1 MPVGAY
7 GASHEMMSNIAPEGA
22 VYQAGTLSANPV
34 AMSAGYAALRQLIE
48 PGFFEDQEF
57 RTKYFISM
65 LQDHCTEKKYPVHF
79 PTIGSIFWIAFTET
93 RIQRA
98 DQIDAAKMEL
108 FKVLHHELLQRGCYL
123 GPSGYE
129 VGFVS
134 AAHGIADLE
143 EAATLICEAMDLVFV
158 GK

>member
-1 MPVGAY
+1 
-7 GASHEMMSNIAPEGA
+7 
-22 VYQAGTLSANPV
+22 
-34 AMSAGYAALRQLIE
+34 
-48 PGFFEDQEF
+48 
-57 RTKYFISM
+57 
-65 LQDHCTEKKYPVHF
+65 
-79 PTIGSIFWIAFTET
+79 
-93 RIQRA
+93 
-98 DQIDAAKMEL
+98 
-108 FKVLHHELLQRGCYL
+108 LQRGCYL

>member
-7 GASHEMMSNIAPEGA
+7 GASHEMMSHIAPDGS

-34 AMSAGYAALRQLIE
+34 AMSAGFAALRQLVE
-48 PGFFEDQEF
+48 PNFFEEQEY
-57 RTKYFISM
+57 RTKYFVSL
-65 LQDHCTEKKYPVHF
+65 LQDYCIAKKYPVHF
-79 PTIGSIFWIAFTET
+79 PTIGSIFWIAFAKN

-98 DQIDAAKMEL
+98 DQIDPDKMEL
-108 FKVLHHELLQRGCYL
+108 FKILHHELLQNGCYL

-134 AAHGIADLE
+134 AAHKKTDLE
-143 EAATLICEAMDLVFV
+143 EAASFICAALDKVFAE
-158 GK
+158 

>member
-1 MPVGAY
+1 
-7 GASHEMMSNIAPEGA
+7 
-22 VYQAGTLSANPV
+22 V